1 METRRARRV
10 PYSRQVFL
18 NCPFDD
24 EYRPLLRAAIFAVQ
38 ACGFTARIAL
48 ENTGSEGVRLDRL
61 VKMIGECELGIHDLS
76 RVRAAAPA
84 GLPRFNMPFECG
96 VFYGALRFGRP
107 SQRRKR
113 FLLLDTEPYQ
123 YPALPVIAAEADL
136 ALADIE
142 PLSAFNDWYLLAA
155 RWLQQQ
161 AAGKR

>member
-61 VKMIGECELGIHDLS
+61 PIGPTAMIGLYDS
-76 RVRAAAPA
+76 FV
-84 GLPRFNMPFECG
+84 
-96 VFYGALRFGRP
+96 
-107 SQRRKR
+107 S
-113 FLLLDTEPYQ
+113 
-123 YPALPVIAAEADL
+123 ALPAIAAESDL
-136 ALADIE
+136 TLADIE

-155 RWLQQQ
+155 RWLQQR
-161 AAGKR
+161 AAGNR